1 MAIDKLYKK
10 LSEYLDKGERKKVA
24 HCKRI
29 DDLLHKLKKKED
41 HLKKKLSK
49 ETDAD
54 KKKRFKTEL
63 KVVKAQRKKGEARRV
78 ELKAKCK

>member
-1 MAIDKLYKK
+1 VAIDKLYKK
-10 LSEYLDKGERKKVA
+10 LSDYLDKGEHKKVA

-29 DDLLHKLKKKED
+29 DDLLHKLKKKEE

-49 ETDAD
+49 ETDTA
-54 KKKRFKTEL
+54 KKKRLKTEL
-63 KVVKAQRKKGEARRV
+63 KVVKAQRKKGEKRRT

>member
-10 LSEYLDKGERKKVA
+10 LSDYLDKGERKKVA

-29 DDLLHKLKKKED
+29 DELLDKLKKKEA
-41 HLKKKLSK
+41 HLKKKLAK
-49 ETDAD
+49 ETDAA
-54 KKKRFKTEL
+54 KQKRLKTEL
-63 KVVKAQRKKGEARRV
+63 KVVRAQRKKGDERRI

>member
-1 MAIDKLYKK
+1 MPIDKLYKK
-10 LSEYLDKGERKKVA
+10 LSAYLDKGERKKVA

-29 DDLLHKLKKKED
+29 DDLLHQLKKKEA

-49 ETDAD
+49 ETDEA
-54 KKKRFKTEL
+54 KQKRIKTKL
-63 KVVKAQRKKGEARRV
+63 KIIKAQRKKGVERRT

>member
-1 MAIDKLYKK
+1 MTIDKIYKK
-10 LSEYLDKGERKKVA
+10 LSDYLDKGERKKVA

-49 ETDAD
+49 ETDAA
-54 KKKRFKTEL
+54 KKKRLKTEL
-63 KVVKAQRKKGEARRV
+63 KVVKAQRKKGEERRV
-78 ELKAKCK
+78 KVKCK